1 MTYQEPL
8 SQKAVAISIS
18 ESADMMAFGL
28 AAEHLRDAMTE
39 VARHLL
45 AMGARLVYGGDLR
58 AHGFTELLFELVARH
73 RRDADVGDARPAIVS
88 YLAWPVHSGKPAQE
102 IQTLAQDLKGLAELH
117 CLGQQGQ
124 ELALD
129 ALSPVATSQLPTGEQ
144 WAVGLNA
151 LRRVLTDASD
161 ARIVLGGPVSGF
173 KGRMPGIAEE
183 ALCSLSAGQPL
194 YLLGGFGGCARDI
207 AEELHLVAQRPAPGH
222 PWPGREQFSGMD
234 ATALRNGLSTSE
246 NETLARTVHVDEAV
260 ALMLRG
266 LLRVFGGTDGGLPST
281 PLEFGM

>member
-73 RRDADVGDARPAIVS
+73 RRDADVGDARPAVVS
-88 YLAWPVHSGKPAQE
+88 YLAWPVHSGKPPQE
-102 IQTLAQDLKGLAELH
+102 IQTLAQDLRGLAELH

-129 ALSPVATSQLPTGEQ
+129 ALSPAGTAQLPTNEE
-144 WAVGLNA
+144 WAVGLTA

-161 ARIVLGGPVSGF
+161 ARIVLGGHVSGF

-183 ALCSLSAGQPL
+183 ALCSLSSGQPL
-194 YLLGGFGGCARDI
+194 YVLGGFGGCARDI
-207 AEELHLVAQRPAPGH
+207 AEELHLVAHRSTQVV
-222 PWPGREQFSGMD
+222 PWAGREQFSGLD
-234 ATALRNGLSTSE
+234 STALRNGLGSDE

-260 ALMLRG
+260 ALILRG
-266 LLRVFGGTDGGLPST
+266 LLRLFGGTAAGPSGT
-281 PLEFGM
+281 APV